1 MRARCAGAAFLAV
14 LALLPAAAAAQKQP
28 NLTHV
33 VHMHAKPAVVRIA
46 AGYSGKWT
54 FGGRAWETAYVGV
67 GSGSLISPSGYV
79 LTNAHVVSA
88 IRDGDE
94 TGKQSLLGHLAA
106 QVLAA
111 LGQPVISE
119 NVARIVP
126 ALKAKAE
133 LTEFHRVNIV
143 VLPSGKRH
151 PFEIKAYGA
160 PVGEGKDISGKDV
173 AILKIEVKNA
183 PTLRLGDS
191 EGVEVGD
198 RIFVLGFPAAADSA
212 VLDEKSALEPTT
224 NDGSISARK
233 TSVDGAPILQTN
245 TSATHGNSGGPALNE
260 KGEIVGML
268 TFRGDTVN
276 GQEVQGFNFIVP
288 ASTIQEFVRQSGA
301 DVRPSPVDARWREGL
316 QHYWGQRYRDAI
328 DSFADVLALYP
339 DHSEARRLTTESRER
354 IARGED
360 KSRGL
365 LGILLLGLA
374 GAGAVVAAG
383 GLGIYLV
390 LRGRRNRSP
399 AGSASYGGTV
409 SGRSSSPAPRAPPPR
424 PPAGSGDGAYKPT
437 EFFQPVTAG
446 RIVCTAGP
454 LRGQDFALGPGVSIG
469 RDATRATIVVDDR
482 QVSGQHVWIGPLDG
496 RIVARDYGSTNGTF
510 LNGDLVNRVT
520 ELALSDGDVLTLGG
534 QGSVKFTFRKL

>member
-1 MRARCAGAAFLAV
+1 MRARSAGAAVLAA
-14 LALLPAAAAAQKQP
+14 LALLPPAAAAQRQP

-54 FGGRAWETAYVGV
+54 VGDRAWETAYVGV
-67 GSGSLISPSGYV
+67 GSGSFISPSGYV

-88 IRDGDE
+88 IKDGDE
-94 TGKQSLLGHLAA
+94 TGKRYLLGHLAA

-111 LGQPVISE
+111 LGQPVTPE
-119 NVARIVP
+119 NVVRILP
-126 ALKAKAE
+126 QLSAKAA
-133 LTEFHRVNIV
+133 LTEFHRINTVL
-143 VLPSGKRH
+143 LPSGKRH

-160 PVGEGKDISGKDV
+160 PVGQGKDISGKDV

-224 NDGSISARK
+224 NDGSISAKK

-268 TFRGDTVN
+268 TFRGDAVN

-288 ASTIQEFVRQSGA
+288 TSTIQEFVRQAGV
-301 DVRPSPVDARWREGL
+301 DVRPSPIDARWREGL
-316 QHYWGQRYRDAI
+316 QHYWGQRYSDARDT
-328 DSFADVLALYP
+328 FADVLALYP
-339 DHSEARRLTTESRER
+339 DHSEARRLTTESQER

-365 LGILLLGLA
+365 LGIVLLGLA
-374 GAGAVVAAG
+374 GAGAVVVAG
-383 GLGIYLV
+383 GLGVYMM
-390 LRGRRNRSP
+390 LRGRRKRSA
-399 AGSASYGGTV
+399 AGSQPYGGTV
-409 SGRSSSPAPRAPPPR
+409 PARSSSPA
-424 PPAGSGDGAYKPT
+424 T
-437 EFFQPVTAG
+437 EFFQP
-446 RIVCTAGP
+446 IVVGKIECTAGP
-454 LRGQDFALGPGVSIG
+454 LRGQEFALGQGVSIG

-482 QVSGQHVWIGPLDG
+482 QVSGQHVWVGPLEG
-496 RIVARDYGSTNGTF
+496 RIIARDYGSTNGTF